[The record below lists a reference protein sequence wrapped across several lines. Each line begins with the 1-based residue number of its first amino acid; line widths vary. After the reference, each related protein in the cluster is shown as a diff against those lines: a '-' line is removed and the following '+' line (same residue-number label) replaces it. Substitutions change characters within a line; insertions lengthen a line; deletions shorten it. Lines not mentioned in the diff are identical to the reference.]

1 VNYRFVRQHSTVKL
15 GGANV
20 LNHRY
25 IQYAGGPTLG
35 AIYYVAVTV
44 DGLLQ

>member
-1 VNYRFVRQHSTVKL
+1 MVVKL
-15 GGANV
+15 GGANL

-25 IQYAGGPTLG
+25 IQYAVGPTLG
-35 AIYYVAVTV
+35 VIYYVAVTI

>member
-1 VNYRFVRQHSTVKL
+1 M
-15 GGANV
+15 GGANL

-35 AIYYVAVTV
+35 AIYYIAITV
-44 DGLLQ
+44 DGILK